1 MSPERTQPSQAR
13 SAGLGVLAA
22 IVAAIGWGIA
32 CGVLRAPYWPVA
44 LGGIGL
50 AALAFWLER
59 AVLVSPETAQRGD
72 FRLIL
77 VAGYGFFAV
86 VGVGVVSLSALLATW
101 YLPHL

>member
-13 SAGLGVLAA
+13 SKGLGVLVA
-22 IVAAIGWGIA
+22 IVTAIGWGIA
-32 CGVLRAPYWPVA
+32 CGVLRAPYWPAA
-44 LGGIGL
+44 LGGISL

-59 AVLVSPETAQRGD
+59 AVLVSPETAQRKD